1 MSMDIDNEE
10 LTEFIKNEL
19 KMFKPLQK
27 REEDTIIRIM
37 LDEKMEKRI
46 RMLSRNRLIMGY
58 SRFVYAIAKI
68 KAVKNGKSVAD
79 LYQAGISGMLKCAP
93 NYDPNKVV
101 NGKKA
106 KFYSYA
112 VWWIVQAMN
121 EEIYK
126 ANDAVHVPMYGK
138 EVMKKKF
145 RENNL
150 DTSEYRSVCFLNATA
165 PVVSTYSQISS
176 HGHSMEDSGM
186 IVEDL
191 IVEMEDSHSRII
203 SKNEDVKLGEMLQ
216 AVCSPE
222 DYKLIKDTYFHNQT
236 LVQIGESIGV
246 GGERARQKKNRA
258 VLRAQTAL
266 KKLMKEKNFQYTNM
280 PEEMD
285 LEVMFNPKKYK

>member
-19 KMFKPLQK
+19 KIFKPLQK
-27 REEDTIIRIM
+27 KEEDTIIRIM

-46 RMLSRNRLIMGY
+46 RLLSRNRLIMGY
-58 SRFVYAIAKI
+58 TRFVYAIAKI
-68 KAVKNGKSVAD
+68 KAVKHGKSVAD
-79 LYQAGISGMLKCAP
+79 LYQAGISGMLKCAT
-93 NYDPNKVV
+93 NYDPNRMV

-150 DTSEYRSVCFLNATA
+150 DTSDYRSVCFLNATA
-165 PVVSTYSQISS
+165 PVVSTYSHIPS
-176 HGHSMEDSGM
+176 HRHSNEDSGM
-186 IVEDL
+186 TVEDL

-203 SKNEDVKLGEMLQ
+203 SNNEDVKLGEMLQ

-222 DYKLIKDTYFHNQT
+222 DYKLIKDTYFHNKS
-236 LVQIGESIGV
+236 LAKIGDGMGV
-246 GGERARQKKNRA
+246 GAERARQKRNRA
-258 VLRAQTAL
+258 VLRAKTAL

-285 LEVMFNPKKYK
+285 LEVIFNPKKYK

>member
-19 KMFKPLQK
+19 KIFKPLQK
-27 REEDTIIRIM
+27 KEEDTIIRIM

-46 RMLSRNRLIMGY
+46 RLLSRNRLIMGY
-58 SRFVYAIAKI
+58 TRFVYAIAKI
-68 KAVKNGKSVAD
+68 KAVKHGKSVAD
-79 LYQAGISGMLKCAP
+79 LYQAGISGMLKCAT
-93 NYDPNKVV
+93 NYDPNRMV

-150 DTSEYRSVCFLNATA
+150 DTSDYRSVCFLNATA
-165 PVVSTYSQISS
+165 PVVSTYSHIPS
-176 HGHSMEDSGM
+176 HRHSMEDSGM
-186 IVEDL
+186 TVEDL
-191 IVEMEDSHSRII
+191 IVEKEDSHSRII
-203 SKNEDVKLGEMLQ
+203 SNNEDVKLGEMLQ
-216 AVCSPE
+216 AVCSTE
-222 DYKLIKDTYFHNQT
+222 DYKLIKDTYFHNKS
-236 LVQIGESIGV
+236 LAKIGDGMGV
-246 GGERARQKKNRA
+246 GAERARQKRNRA
-258 VLRAQTAL
+258 VLRAKTAL

-285 LEVMFNPKKYK
+285 LEVIFNPKKYK